1 VSGLQEELGNWKTES
16 QRALTKLEKKQGD
29 DKESFLRSLLATKS
43 DVRGALRNLRTKFT
57 SALNDLVGKINTAQ
71 GALTAAHQQLKSTQ
85 ERDKVTI
92 RSDVKEG
99 VNSLQQNTLAK
110 LTAKGNE
117 EKQNIQTI
125 INAKQ
130 QLVQELT
137 KSTNKLIDAMRNR
150 VKLAVSSESSDNQ
163 GQENQLTSNDAIMN
177 RWIRNRWK
185 FSKVSSF

>member
-1 VSGLQEELGNWKTES
+1 MTTTLKGT
-16 QRALTKLEKKQGD
+16 
-29 DKESFLRSLLATKS
+29 
-43 DVRGALRNLRTKFT
+43 
-57 SALNDLVGKINTAQ
+57 
-71 GALTAAHQQLKSTQ
+71 HQQLKDTLA
-85 ERDKVTI
+85 RDKVLV
-92 RSDVKEG
+92 RRDVKG
-99 VNSLQQNTLAK
+99 GINALQSSTLSK
-110 LTAKGNE
+110 LRTKGKT
-117 EKQNIQTI
+117 EKENIQTI